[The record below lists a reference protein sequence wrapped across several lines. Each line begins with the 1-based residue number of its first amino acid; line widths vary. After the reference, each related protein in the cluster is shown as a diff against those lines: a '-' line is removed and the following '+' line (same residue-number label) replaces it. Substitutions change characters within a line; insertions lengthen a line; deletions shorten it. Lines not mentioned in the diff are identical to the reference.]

1 MRQVTIPAVPEH
13 TIDEDVTS
21 ITIESTMK
29 TISIILTQ
37 YQNGVR
43 IGHRS
48 VNLGTPGYVL
58 LMETESPEWAV
69 GKPTGSFRKDDIYSV
84 MTVLGI
90 A

>member
-1 MRQVTIPAVPEH
+1 MRQITIPAVPER

-37 YQNGVR
+37 YQDGVR

-58 LMETESPEWAV
+58 LMETPNPEWAV
-69 GKPTGSFRKDDIYSV
+69 NKPLGSFRKDDIYAV
-84 MTVLGI
+84 MGVLQI
-90 A
+90 P

>member
-37 YQNGVR
+37 YQDGAR

-48 VNLGTPGYVL
+48 VNLGVQGYVL

>member
-37 YQNGVR
+37 YQDGER
-43 IGHRS
+43 ISHRS

-58 LMETESPEWAV
+58 LMETPSPEWAPK
-69 GKPTGSFRKDDIYSV
+69 KPLGSFRKDDIYAV
-84 MTVLGI
+84 MEVLEI

>member
-1 MRQVTIPAVPEH
+1 MRQVTIPAVAEH

-37 YQNGVR
+37 YQNGER

-48 VNLGTPGYVL
+48 VNLGAHGYVL
-58 LMETESPEWAV
+58 LMETTSPEWAPN
-69 GKPTGSFRKDDIYSV
+69 KPLGSFRKDDIYAV
-84 MTVLGI
+84 MQVLEI